1 VTAYYILFIMIFIA
15 SIQEAFKKDKIL
27 YAYWKFF
34 ILLFLWFIIG
44 GRYEGVDYYGY
55 VGYFN
60 NAPPFKS
67 YFISFNQ
74 FISYFSSYVEFGFL
88 FLMSLSKVL
97 GFEFHHFLLVFSFF
111 IVFLRYKAINK
122 STQFI
127 ITAILIY
134 MGTGFIY
141 DMGQIRNSLS
151 SVLVL
156 NAVLEYA
163 DGKTRKGIFL
173 TVIASLIHMVSIVA
187 FIIPLLIR
195 LEKKLVVYLFLLS
208 LIIAYFLPLGQFLSY
223 IGSNIP
229 ILYIGNKLTGYLE
242 SDKYTEYSASLFSL
256 GMIRSYLFVFAT
268 TFYYDKIKS
277 QSKYFPFLYNT
288 MIFGYIFSML
298 TRDFT
303 IISYRLRSLFGAPE
317 PIVYSMLLG
326 VYKGKGRIFV
336 FAILALYSILLFFNN
351 IGVLPQYK
359 NYFLGIL

>member
-1 VTAYYILFIMIFIA
+1 LFKGRLPHALVPEYLSCSDVFVLPTLAEGCSNAIVEAMACGLPIISSNLPFNTDILDESNAILIDPMKVEEIAKAIQVLRLNAKIKEKYIENSIEKVKRLSIEGFVTAYYILFIMIFIA

-208 LIIAYFLPLGQFLSY
+208 LIIAIF
-223 IGSNIP
+223 
-229 ILYIGNKLTGYLE
+229 YL
-242 SDKYTEYSASLFSL
+242 
-256 GMIRSYLFVFAT
+256 
-268 TFYYDKIKS
+268 
-277 QSKYFPFLYNT
+277 
-288 MIFGYIFSML
+288 
-298 TRDFT
+298 
-303 IISYRLRSLFGAPE
+303 
-317 PIVYSMLLG
+317 
-326 VYKGKGRIFV
+326 
-336 FAILALYSILLFFNN
+336 
-351 IGVLPQYK
+351 
-359 NYFLGIL
+359 